1 MSAHHP
7 TCKHVA
13 FCDPSG
19 GRQDAFTLATAHQEH
34 PPAGDK
40 RPSRVVLDVLQAVAP
55 PFDPET
61 VVSSMADT
69 LKSYGVREVR
79 GDQYAG
85 NWVPAAFSRHGI
97 TYKASEFSRSELYLE
112 VLPLFSQGR
121 IELLDLSVLRTQLLL
136 LERRT
141 RAGGRDSVDHPR
153 GAHDDH
159 ANSAAGALRLAAPS
173 KLRRSFFG

>member
-1 MSAHHP
+1 
-7 TCKHVA
+7 
-13 FCDPSG
+13 
-19 GRQDAFTLATAHQEH
+19 
-34 PPAGDK
+34 
-40 RPSRVVLDVLQAVAP
+40 VLDVLQAVAP

-61 VVSSMADT
+61 VVAGMAAT
-69 LKSYGVREVR
+69 LKSYSVREVT

-85 NWVPAAFSRHGI
+85 EWVPAAFGRHGI
-97 TYKASEFSRSELYLE
+97 TYKPSELSRSEIYLE

-121 IELLDLSVLRTQLLL
+121 IELLDLPVLRTQLLL

-159 ANSAAGALRLAAPS
+159 ANAAAGALRLAAPAKVS
-173 KLRRSFFG
+173 RSWFDATDKEIANLNRMFAGIRTWP